1 MTEIATQVGKTEEEQ
16 MQFVNNLVQV
26 FRDAA
31 NAPALRREVET
42 LRAEI
47 EVARK
52 ALGDAV
58 AELQLEREEHTK
70 TAKRANERSTEISK
84 LQSKLARYERRF
96 DSLRGIVVA
105 AIEEIEAD
113 KRAET
118 ETEATKPWTPSTP
131 FRSVS

>member
-1 MTEIATQVGKTEEEQ
+1 MIEATQVGRTEEEQ

-42 LRAEI
+42 LRSEI
-47 EVARK
+47 EAARK

-58 AELQLEREEHTK
+58 AELQLEKEEHAK
-70 TAKRANERSTEISK
+70 TAKWVNEQSAEINK

-105 AIEEIEAD
+105 AIEEIESD

-118 ETEATKPWTPSTP
+118 AQGESKQWNPSTP